1 MKQINFKAKMRLSE
15 NNQIYTTIDFCVN
28 VNDNDTELSLLWDD
42 VIDSLYEKC
51 TELKLYDDFPNANY
65 DTIEILTDDGIFP
78 VISEE
83 DFKNN
88 NFKSDGKKILVLP
101 FATYTLSDEYKS
113 YLKLKEQGLI
123 DFDFDAEK
131 IKSMEKIFK
140 N

>member
-51 TELKLYDDFPNANY
+51 TELKLYDDFPNADY

-83 DFKNN
+83 YFKNN

>member
-123 DFDFDAEK
+123 DFEFDAEK

>member
-51 TELKLYDDFPNANY
+51 TELKLYDDFPNADY

-83 DFKNN
+83 EFMAMYETEKD
-88 NFKSDGKKILVLP
+88 
-101 FATYTLSDEYKS
+101 
-113 YLKLKEQGLI
+113 KE
-123 DFDFDAEK
+123 E
-131 IKSMEKIFK
+131 
-140 N
+140 

>member
-51 TELKLYDDFPNANY
+51 TELKLYDDFPNADY

-88 NFKSDGKKILVLP
+88 NFKSDGKKILVPP

>member
-51 TELKLYDDFPNANY
+51 TELKLYDDFPNADY

-101 FATYTLSDEYKS
+101 FATYTLSDEHKS

>member
-51 TELKLYDDFPNANY
+51 TELKLYDDFPNADY

>member
-88 NFKSDGKKILVLP
+88 IFKSDGKKILVLP
-101 FATYTLSDEYKS
+101 FAT
-113 YLKLKEQGLI
+113 
-123 DFDFDAEK
+123 
-131 IKSMEKIFK
+131 
-140 N
+140 

>member
-1 MKQINFKAKMRLSE
+1 MKHINFKAKMKLGE
-15 NNQIYTTIDFCVN
+15 NNKIYTNIDFCVN

-51 TELKLYDDFPNANY
+51 TELKLYDDFPNADY
-65 DTIEILTDDGIFP
+65 DTIEILTDDGFFP
-78 VISEE
+78 VISED

-88 NFKSDGKKILVLP
+88 NFKSDCKKILVLP

>member
-51 TELKLYDDFPNANY
+51 TELKLYDDFPNADY
-65 DTIEILTDDGIFP
+65 DTIEILTDDAIFP

>member
-51 TELKLYDDFPNANY
+51 TELKLYDDFPNADY

-113 YLKLKEQGLI
+113 QLKLKEQGLI